1 MTRRFFKRY
10 KKFEENDESDSS
22 NINNNNKENIQ
33 KSENSEM
40 KKPGFKDMANNL
52 TRSLIEWQ
60 KSGRPVV
67 TSEQWNKRLTICRG
81 CQYWSEIKS
90 TQIARCLKCGCSS
103 GKLLLS
109 TSKCPLNPPKW
120 GSEV

>member
-10 KKFEENDESDSS
+10 KKFEENDKSDSS
-22 NINNNNKENIQ
+22 NNNNTNNDTHKSIQ
-33 KSENSEM
+33 SES
-40 KKPGFKDMANNL
+40 KPGFMDMANNL
-52 TRSLIEWQ
+52 TKSLIEWQ
-60 KSGRPVV
+60 KAGRPVV

-109 TSKCPLNPPKW
+109 TSRCPLNPPKW
-120 GSEV
+120 GNEV